1 MFEWSKSND
10 HWSWSLNIVN
20 DLSNV
25 NYDVT
30 NEIADNTEVLKSNLF
45 GYNDGYILVKEDITA
60 TADRATQVAF

>member
-1 MFEWSKSND
+1 MFEWSKSNY
-10 HWSWSLNIVN
+10 HWSWSLSIVN